1 MVSLVCATGTISGTK
16 CVVPGT
22 TATVLCMRKLRYTS
36 ITNVVKTLDVWNF
49 VAKCCVDLVL
59 RPICVPIMLRHSQER
74 SVGSE
79 VPSRPLIGPAPRI
92 LIVEDELLIALMLA
106 EMLRESGYRV
116 SGTAHTLVLARQEL
130 AKRNFDAVL
139 LDVIFDGRPRPEIAD
154 LLVERAVPFAFI
166 TGYDYVVEPRHENVP
181 VLQKP
186 FTFAQF
192 RVLLRDLVGPGLSS
206 GETAQSA

>member
-1 MVSLVCATGTISGTK
+1 
-16 CVVPGT
+16 
-22 TATVLCMRKLRYTS
+22 
-36 ITNVVKTLDVWNF
+36 
-49 VAKCCVDLVL
+49 
-59 RPICVPIMLRHSQER
+59 MLRHPQEK

-79 VPSRPLIGPAPRI
+79 VPSQPLIERAPRI
-92 LIVEDELLIALMLA
+92 LIVEDELLIALMIA

-139 LDVIFDGRPRPEIAD
+139 LDVNFDGRPRPEIAD
-154 LLVERAVPFAFI
+154 LLVERAVPFAFV

>member
-1 MVSLVCATGTISGTK
+1 MSE
-16 CVVPGT
+16 
-22 TATVLCMRKLRYTS
+22 
-36 ITNVVKTLDVWNF
+36 VVKPKVHQSLALHQSLPRHLHCVGADWNF
-49 VAKCCVDLVL
+49 FAKRCVGLAL
-59 RPICVPIMLRHSQER
+59 RPMCVPIMLRHPQES
-74 SVGSE
+74 SVGSRGPE
-79 VPSRPLIGPAPRI
+79 VPSAPAPRPRIGPASRI
-92 LIVEDELLIALMLA
+92 LIVEDELLIAQMIE

-139 LDVIFDGRPRPEIAD
+139 LDVNFDGRPRPEIAD
-154 LLVERAVPFAFI
+154 LLVERAVPFAFV

-192 RVLLRDLVGPGLSS
+192 RALLRDLVGPGLSS